1 MENTDYKF
9 GFEKLHVWQ
18 ETRKFI
24 SKIYEL
30 TRSFPA
36 DEKFGLT
43 NQIRR
48 ASVSIAANIAEG
60 TSRTSSK
67 DQAHFTN
74 LSYSSLM
81 EVLNHLYISLDLS
94 YIPDEKFKDMRN
106 HIVNLSNQINA
117 LHKSQRNR

>member
-1 MENTDYKF
+1 MKNTDYLF
-9 GFEKLHVWQ
+9 SFEKLNVWQ
-18 ETRKFI
+18 EARKFI
-24 SKIYEL
+24 SEIYEL
-30 TRSFPA
+30 TKSFPT

-81 EVLNHLYISLDLS
+81 EALNHLYISLDLN
-94 YIPDEKFKDMRN
+94 YITDDLLF
-106 HIVNLSNQINA
+106 
-117 LHKSQRNR
+117 